1 MLSAIEEEGHHGE
14 RYPATNEND
23 PGKQHQLAWDG
34 PNTGTLHQ
42 LGQTRYR
49 HRVDRDLTVIGERLN
64 AEDPYVITAQPPP
77 DGAGK
82 GDVMTRLD
90 IISR

>member
-1 MLSAIEEEGHHGE
+1 MAKDIQPPMKTT
-14 RYPATNEND
+14 PASNISS
-23 PGKQHQLAWDG
+23 AWDR

-77 DGAGK
+77 RWRGQ
-82 GDVMTRLD
+82 R
-90 IISR
+90 